1 MTILVASLML
11 GFTTLSEAEYT
22 VSGVMQ

>member
-1 MTILVASLML
+1 MTSLML